1 MTVQAEQQD
10 GQLRF
15 RLGPVERWI
24 AITGAA
30 ILVAVGGWAA
40 SSVTGR
46 LDKQGDAINELVKQQ
61 AVTNSQLQT
70 LSSQLADVPGLTRQ
84 MAELKV
90 RVDRHDEDLRE
101 LRSIKGLK

>member
-1 MTVQAEQQD
+1 MQAEQQD

-15 RLGPVERWI
+15 RLGPVERWV

-30 ILVAVGGWAA
+30 VLMSIGGWAA

-46 LDKQGDAINELVKQQ
+46 LDKQGEAINELAKQQ
-61 AVTNSQLQT
+61 AVTNAQLST
-70 LSSQLADVPGLTRQ
+70 LSAQLADVPGLTRQ

>member
-1 MTVQAEQQD
+1 MQAEQEG

-15 RLGPVERWI
+15 RLGPVERWLV
-24 AITGAA
+24 ITGATV
-30 ILVAVGGWAA
+30 LVGVGGWAA

-61 AVTNSQLQT
+61 AVTNAQLTT
-70 LSSQLADVPGLTRQ
+70 LSAQLADVPGLTRQ

-101 LRSIKGLK
+101 LRSTKGLK

>member
-24 AITGAA
+24 AITAA
-30 ILVAVGGWAA
+30 AVLVTVGGWAA
-40 SSVTGR
+40 RSVSER
-46 LDKQGDAINELVKQQ
+46 LDKQGEAITALATQQ
-61 AVTNSQLQT
+61 AVTNSNLT
-70 LSSQLADVPGLTRQ
+70 TISAQLANVPGLSRDV
-84 MAELKV
+84 AELKV

-101 LRSIKGLK
+101 LRSTKGLK